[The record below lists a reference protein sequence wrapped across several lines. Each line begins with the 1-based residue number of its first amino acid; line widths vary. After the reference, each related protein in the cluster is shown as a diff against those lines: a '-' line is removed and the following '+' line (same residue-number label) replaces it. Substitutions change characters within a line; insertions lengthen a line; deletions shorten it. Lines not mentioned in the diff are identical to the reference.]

1 MAAITSCIAS
11 SSRSLVGPLLANPCR
26 VSHRLTCSCLA
37 LRKFLSS
44 GATQQTVG
52 RSLGAVRSF
61 SGRPFIISGVYIAGN
76 HEIRERATSRCM
88 ASQVTTSPDLID
100 EIIHDHREFE
110 EFYSNYKKAHQAG
123 DEKEAEKWFN
133 QLVWELSRHTVGEEL
148 VVYPLL
154 DALGPKGK
162 EMADKDRADHTKIK
176 KELEEI
182 YRLSEPDLF
191 ESALDR
197 MMDELRQHIK
207 KEETQDLEYLK
218 QHADKK
224 SLESAAK
231 AFMYGKKIAPT
242 RPHPSMT
249 SRSAALE
256 AALALFVT
264 PLDKLKDMFTP
275 FPKEEHTPYQPAGG
289 KQDDQHEKP
298 KEEEHAKKH

>member
-1 MAAITSCIAS
+1 
-11 SSRSLVGPLLANPCR
+11 
-26 VSHRLTCSCLA
+26 
-37 LRKFLSS
+37 
-44 GATQQTVG
+44 
-52 RSLGAVRSF
+52 
-61 SGRPFIISGVYIAGN
+61 
-76 HEIRERATSRCM
+76 M
-88 ASQVTTSPDLID
+88 ASQVTTNPDLID

-162 EMADKDRADHTKIK
+162 EMADKDRADHKKIK

-182 YRLSEPDLF
+182 YRLSDPDLF

-197 MMDELRQHIK
+197 MMDDLRQHIK

-218 QHADKK
+218 QHADMK

-275 FPKEEHTPYQPAGG
+275 FPKEEHTPYQPPGG

-298 KEEEHAKKH
+298 QEEEHAKKH

>member
-1 MAAITSCIAS
+1 
-11 SSRSLVGPLLANPCR
+11 
-26 VSHRLTCSCLA
+26 
-37 LRKFLSS
+37 
-44 GATQQTVG
+44 
-52 RSLGAVRSF
+52 
-61 SGRPFIISGVYIAGN
+61 
-76 HEIRERATSRCM
+76 M
-88 ASQVTTSPDLID
+88 ASQVTTGPDLID

-162 EMADKDRADHTKIK
+162 EMADKDRADHKKIK

-182 YRLSEPDLF
+182 YRLSDPDLF

-218 QHADKK
+218 QHADMK

-298 KEEEHAKKH
+298 KEEEHAKKQWLELSFGTL